1 MESDRKL
8 RTIWAKS
15 ARQGLEGETLV
26 EHTYRVV
33 GALAQLAKRYP
44 ALAERVSE
52 PRLWHRAFWSC
63 WLHDL
68 GKVARAFQAS
78 LRPGGRRWP
87 HRHEVLSLAFLG
99 CFCKPECKDF
109 AWIAAGIGSHH
120 KDAPLILE
128 EMYNPRL
135 DPFDWGCDQLA
146 GEIEE
151 NIWLAVQEWTVGTA
165 PRKINELGFGNLG
178 VENLCACAEVR
189 RPKDAVPELIV
200 AGLRS
205 YLEFWKELTRLPVED
220 PRNQAAIALR
230 GIVVQADHL
239 ASAHAPTLDDATL
252 PDREQILSAL
262 KLADGDLFSHQRRAG
277 CIRGSVVFSAP
288 TGSGK
293 TEAALLW
300 ARKQQESE
308 TIPHTLIFV
317 LPYQASLNAMWQRLT
332 ELLGKD
338 VALLHGKSLQALYKI
353 LMDPGYDQKEAE
365 KLAREQNNFGRLN
378 KPSIRVS
385 TPYQLLKAAFK
396 LKGYEGIWTSLT
408 DSLVVLDEI
417 HAYEPGRLGLLFEFL
432 FELVSRWNVRVCAMT
447 ATMPSWLRKSLVA
460 TCHAHEIPSDLKL
473 FREFARH
480 RIEIISGNIF
490 DSCVVELVLKQ
501 FRDRQSVLITVN
513 TVGSAQQLYRILR
526 TKLPE
531 DVCLLLHSRFA
542 VGDRLKKEL
551 LLQKRLNPQSSIS
564 KPIVAVATQVVEV
577 SLDLDFDTI
586 FSEPA
591 PLEALVQRF
600 GRVNR
605 ARKKGI
611 VPVQV
616 LTESLNDHWI
626 YDPELKTR
634 SLAILRENEGQVLD
648 EHKVSEWLDRV
659 YEGDLERRWLEII
672 QKNRQEFR
680 ENCLASLRA
689 FDSDDGLEE
698 AFDRLFHGTEVL
710 PLSKIDE
717 YCQLKDKS
725 ILRAG
730 QLLIPIAWEHVQ
742 QHSKRFTWNEELK
755 IRTTDFPYDPEYG
768 LCFARE

>member
-1 MESDRKL
+1 MHSESEL
-8 RTIWAKS
+8 GAIWAKS
-15 ARQGLEGETLV
+15 APQGAQGESLV
-26 EHTYRVV
+26 KHTYRVAS
-33 GALAQLAKRYP
+33 ALAQLAKRYP

-109 AWIAAGIGSHH
+109 AWVAAGIGSHH

-128 EMYNPRL
+128 QMYNPRL

-151 NIWLAVQEWTVGTA
+151 NIWLAVQEWTVATA
-165 PRKINELGFGNLG
+165 PLKINELGFGNLG
-178 VENLCACAEVR
+178 VENLCAWEVR
-189 RPKDAVPELIV
+189 RPNDAAPELIV

-220 PRNQAAIALR
+220 SRNQAAIALR

-239 ASAHAPTLDDATL
+239 ASAHAPTLDDASL
-252 PDREQILSAL
+252 PDREEILSAL
-262 KLADGDLFSHQRRAG
+262 KLADRDLFSHQRRAG

-300 ARKQQESE
+300 ARKQQESD
-308 TIPHTLIFV
+308 TVPHTLIFV

-332 ELLGKD
+332 ELLAKD
-338 VALLHGKSLQALYKI
+338 VALLHGKSLQALYRV
-353 LMDPGYDQKEAE
+353 LMDPVYDQKEAE

-447 ATMPSWLRKSLVA
+447 ATMPSWLRKSLAA
-460 TCHAHEIPSDLKL
+460 TLSADEIPADPEL
-473 FREFARH
+473 FQRFARH
-480 RIEIISGNIF
+480 RIEILEGNIF
-490 DSCVVELVLKQ
+490 NPQICELVLKEC
-501 FRDRQSVLITVN
+501 RSGRSILLAAN
-513 TVGSAQQLYRILR
+513 TVGTAQQLYSALR
-526 TKLPE
+526 MSLAAE
-531 DVCLLLHSRFA
+531 ECLLLHSRFA
-542 VGDRLKKEL
+542 VGDRLGKEL
-551 LLQKRLNPQSSIS
+551 ALLKRLGQGNSTSRPM
-564 KPIVAVATQVVEV
+564 VAVATQVVEV
-577 SLDLDFDTI
+577 SLNLDFDTI
-586 FSEPA
+586 ISEPA

-605 ARKKGI
+605 ARLKGI
-611 VPVQV
+611 APVRI
-616 LTESLNDHWI
+616 LTESLRDKKV
-626 YDPELKTR
+626 YDAELTAR
-634 SLAILRENEGQVLD
+634 SLSILRENDGRILD
-648 EHKVSEWLDRV
+648 ERKVSEWLDKV
-659 YEGDLERRWLEII
+659 YEGDLERRWLKEI
-672 QKNRQEFR
+672 QRNRQEFR
-680 ENCLASLRA
+680 EGCLASLRA
-689 FDSDDGLEE
+689 FDTDDRLEE
-698 AFDRLFHGTEVL
+698 EFDKLFQGTEVL
-710 PLSKIDE
+710 PLCKVDE
-717 YCQLKDKS
+717 YCR
-725 ILRAG
+725 LREESTLEAG
-730 QLLIPIAWEHVQ
+730 QLLVPISWDHVQ
-742 QHSKRFTWNEELK
+742 RHRDMFVWNEGLRV
-755 IRTTDFPYDPEYG
+755 RTANFPYDPEYG
-768 LCFARE
+768 LRLEA